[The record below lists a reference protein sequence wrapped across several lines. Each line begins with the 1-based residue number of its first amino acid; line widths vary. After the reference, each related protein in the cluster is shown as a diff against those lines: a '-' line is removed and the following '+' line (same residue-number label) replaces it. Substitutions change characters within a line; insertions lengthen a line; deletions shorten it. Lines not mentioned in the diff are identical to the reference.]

1 MQQGGIFNTLDKYA
15 DKYEPTAAMLS
26 LGGLG
31 LGGIT
36 AVTGIGAPIGGAI
49 AAASQVPSTIID
61 GYQAVRDWYKTAKGD
76 NRVGSALWN
85 TIETGL
91 DLLGAKAAKSLA
103 KGVSRLA
110 EPTVFNPRKPLFSPK
125 KRIAD
130 HYRKQWK
137 YEKAKRTAAATKELA
152 KKGVRPSQG
161 NYFKTKMNQF
171 LDKEYQK
178 EKQEAIAKTM
188 QYVPKVSSTMLYGIN
203 GIPNIIDINTYNK

>member
-15 DKYEPTAAMLS
+15 DKYEPTASMLS

-36 AVTGIGAPIGGAI
+36 AATGIGAPIGGAI
-49 AAASQVPSTIID
+49 AVASQVPSTVID
-61 GYQAVRDWYKTAKGD
+61 GYQTARDWYKTAKGD
-76 NRVGSALWN
+76 NRAWSAFWN
-85 TIETGL
+85 TVETGL
-91 DLLGAKAAKSLA
+91 DLAGAKVAKTLS
-103 KGVSRLA
+103 KGVIGLV
-110 EPTVFNPRKPLFSPK
+110 EPNVFNPRKPLFSPK

-130 HYRKQWK
+130 HYRKQWE

-178 EKQEAIAKTM
+178 EKQKAIAKNM